1 MRLITFFFVMFL
13 SFSSYSSELV
23 DLDFKN
29 LSPLHSFQLL
39 SDYNNSNVVVS
50 PSFDNDL
57 RLTVKLSV
65 PWSVAFERLL
75 VAFDADY
82 LLVDGVYFIYPAV
95 SDDSLPVYS
104 PVVFDLNFVSPSTV
118 FELFPVLDFEYLL
131 YSDGVSSIVAF
142 MPKERLSDLSNL
154 ITVVDVPK
162 KQVMLDFKVF
172 EVFSDSSDFEGL
184 NFNSI
189 ADDSVFNLMTS
200 VGSLPVSASLTYD
213 AYNLLISELSSSGSG
228 KVLSNPRVFVFSG
241 KTASISSGSD
251 VPYTVSQGD
260 GQYITNFK
268 SASLALTVSPVVY
281 SDSIFIDLEFIKNE
295 PDFSRSDIPVILTN
309 SFTSSFKLDSTNT
322 LALGGITLSRSSER
336 VSKGFF
342 SKIPL
347 IGRFFTNSSK
357 VVSDSDLLLFVTATI
372 VD

>member
-1 MRLITFFFVMFL
+1 MRLMTFFLVMFL

-50 PSFDNDL
+50 PSFPSDL
-57 RLTVKLSV
+57 HLTVKLSV
-65 PWSVAFERLL
+65 PWSVAFHRLL
-75 VAFDADY
+75 DAFDADY
-82 LLVDGVYFIYPAV
+82 LLIDNVYFIYPAV
-95 SDDSLPVYS
+95 VDDSSPVYS
-104 PVVFDLNFVSPSTV
+104 PVVFDLNFVSPVTV

-131 YSDGVSSIVAF
+131 FSDGVSSVVAF
-142 MPKERLSDLSNL
+142 MPPDRLSDLSNL
-154 ITVVDVPK
+154 IDVVDVPK
-162 KQVMLDFKVF
+162 KQVMLDFKVV
-172 EVFSDSSDFEGL
+172 EVFSDASDYDGL
-184 NFNSI
+184 NFNSMSY
-189 ADDSVFNLMTS
+189 DSVFNLMTS
-200 VGSLPVSASLTYD
+200 VGSLPISASLTYD
-213 AYNLLISELSSSGSG
+213 AYSLLISDLSSSGSG

-260 GQYITNFK
+260 GQYITDFK
-268 SASLALTVSPVVY
+268 SASLSLIVTPVVY
-281 SDSIFIDLEFIKNE
+281 SDSVFIDLEFIKNE

-309 SFTSSFKLDSTNT
+309 SFTSSFKLASSNT

-336 VSKGFF
+336 VSSGFL

-347 IGRFFTNSSK
+347 VGRIFSNSSSI
-357 VVSDSDLLLFVTATI
+357 VSESDLLLFVTATI